1 MASTKAKAK
10 AAPKSSNG
18 AILQSCAD
26 RLGGSAVT
34 EFNGVASAV
43 VPKVVIDDVVATLRE
58 LARK

>member
-10 AAPKSSNG
+10 AAPKSHG

>member
-1 MASTKAKAK
+1 MANTKAKEK
-10 AAPKSSNG
+10 AAPRSPG

-34 EFNGVASAV
+34 EFNGITSAV
-43 VPKVVIDDVVATLRE
+43 VPKVVIDDIVATLRE